1 MTAVYLIFLL
11 SPSWQHCHFRCPR
24 TKQVKPK
31 TIRAGIFLFR
41 AIWNYLITW
50 TIPLIHARAG
60 DPFYPSSEEY
70 TTPFLSLF
78 FLSLPPHPPVSLM
91 DLYWLIHILYFII
104 LFVTQ
109 YPRVPMFIHST
120 SISLIIY
127 RWALQRQY
135 GQTWGLSMKPKE

>member
-11 SPSWQHCHFRCPR
+11 SLSWQHCHFRCPR

-50 TIPLIHARAG
+50 KIPLIHARAG

-78 FLSLPPHPPVSLM
+78 FSLSPPAPPSVTDGFVLTHTHSLLHHPLCHPVPKSTYVYSLNKYLTDYLSLGSAET
-91 DLYWLIHILYFII
+91 I
-104 LFVTQ
+104 
-109 YPRVPMFIHST
+109 
-120 SISLIIY
+120 
-127 RWALQRQY
+127 WANL
-135 GQTWGLSMKPKE
+135 GLEYEA